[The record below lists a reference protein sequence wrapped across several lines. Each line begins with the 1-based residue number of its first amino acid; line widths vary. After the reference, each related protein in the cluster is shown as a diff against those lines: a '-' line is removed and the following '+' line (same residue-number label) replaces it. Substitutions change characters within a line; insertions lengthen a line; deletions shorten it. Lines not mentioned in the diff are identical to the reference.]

1 LSGAGEIDSLFVTG
15 VISQDGEKAF
25 NEPEIAR
32 RNATGIIRG
41 GHAME

>member
-1 LSGAGEIDSLFVTG
+1 LSPAGLVGSLDVTG
-15 VISQDGEKAF
+15 VIAQDGEKAF

-41 GHAME
+41 GYAME